1 MLRAQGRDL
10 HAEFVSLLP
19 TPPQPVSIQRWSLRR
34 VGLLGATAVLL
45 TVLVVT
51 IIGAVNNDNANRMSL
66 DISSLPC
73 GDLEPLWLQAQA
85 VPSASLVPCV
95 RDLPVGWVLG
105 EVAVNDGR
113 SVIALH
119 HDRAGQ
125 AMEARLT
132 AGCHIGGVAE
142 APPASPGS
150 GATSWTPARGRCSP
164 PCASTCSRAAA

>member
-1 MLRAQGRDL
+1 M
-10 HAEFVSLLP
+10 
-19 TPPQPVSIQRWSLRR
+19 RR
-34 VGLLGATAVLL
+34 VGLLGVTAVLL
-45 TVLVVT
+45 AVLVVT
-51 IIGAVNNDNANRMSL
+51 IVGAVNDNDANRTPL
-66 DISSLPC
+66 YIHSLPC
-73 GDLEPLWLQAQA
+73 SDLEPLWLQAQA

-95 RDLPVGWVLG
+95 RDLPVGWMLG

-132 AGCHIGGVAE
+132 AGCEIGGVAE
-142 APPASPGS
+142 TLSGQPGV

-164 PCASTCSRAAA
+164 RCASTCSRAAA